1 MTEPSNNNK
10 KLLFRLSTATA
21 MTALASACGHMP
33 ISQPAFEDMANMR
46 AGLPAD
52 WTIAE
57 MSGDPAA
64 VIADY
69 TVFQDAQLIAFIQEA
84 LENNRSLRA
93 SMEAVNQSEALLKQ
107 SRSGL
112 WPSVRASIGVSAT
125 DRDDDPNTPFD
136 ESSDFDD
143 GAFTFGATGVYNA
156 DIMGDVSASIR
167 SSVAG
172 LRSTEATYE
181 LARRQLAAQ
190 VARAYFAIIE
200 QQMQLELDQSTFAR
214 AEDTYRITNARFDAG
229 SVARDELVLGESS
242 LAQSQASIIASEASV
257 RSAERALEVLL
268 GRFPRNAL
276 DITGALPE
284 PPPTPPLGLPE
295 TTIRARPDV
304 VAAEYNLIQNFAN
317 VRIARL
323 ARWPNL
329 DATFTAAV
337 SNGPQASTSNLFDL
351 DGIALTI
358 GSTLAQTLFD
368 GGAIS
373 GRIDAA
379 EASKRAALE
388 RYGQTVIDAYAGIL
402 NALDQYET
410 LKARGVALET
420 ASGAAA
426 ESLRLGELRYNEGS
440 QSLLDLINVRDRAD
454 LAESQL
460 IAIKRSQLEQWIAL
474 HQALGGQ
481 PLTPTPLANAEDTA
495 EAE

>member
-1 MTEPSNNNK
+1 MTDTSDKNR

-21 MTALASACGHMP
+21 MTALASACGHLP

-57 MSGDPAA
+57 MTGDPSA

-69 TVFQDAQLIAFIQEA
+69 TVFGDAQLVAFIQEA

-93 SMEAVNQSEALLKQ
+93 SMESVNQSEALLKQ
-107 SRSGL
+107 ARSGL
-112 WPSVRASIGVSAT
+112 WPSLRASFGVSAT
-125 DRDDDPNTPFD
+125 EVDDDPSTAFD
-136 ESSDFDD
+136 ESSGFDD
-143 GAFTFGATGVYNA
+143 GTFTFGATGVYNA
-156 DIMGDVSASIR
+156 DIMGDLSASIR

-190 VARAYFAIIE
+190 TARAYFAILE
-200 QQMQLELDQSTFAR
+200 QQMQLALDQATFTR
-214 AEDTYRITNARFDAG
+214 AEDTYRITGARFDAG

-242 LAQSQASIIASEASV
+242 LAQSQASIIASEAAV

-276 DITGALPE
+276 EITGALPE

-295 TTIRARPDV
+295 ATIRARPDV
-304 VAAEYNLIQNFAN
+304 VAAEYNLIQNFAS

-329 DATFTAAV
+329 DATFSAAV

-358 GSTLAQTLFD
+358 GATLAQTLFD
-368 GGAIS
+368 GGATS

-388 RYGQTVIDAYAGIL
+388 RYGQTVIDAYASIL

-410 LKARGVALET
+410 LKARAVALET
-420 ASGAAA
+420 AANANN

-440 QSLLDLINVRDRAD
+440 QSLLDLIVVRDRAD

-460 IAIKRSQLEQWIAL
+460 IAIKRSQLEQWLAL
-474 HQALGGQ
+474 HQSLGGQ
-481 PLTPTPLANAEDTA
+481 PLTPTPLASPADSAEGS
-495 EAE
+495 